1 MRMKRIFG
9 ALVLFAAIMI
19 LLPSILV
26 LPYGATYT
34 EPAPVSKG
42 NKVKE
47 KEKVSKE
54 ETVSVPVY
62 RSEKSKTM
70 DIPIEDYVMGVVAA
84 EMPSEFN
91 IEALK
96 AQALTARTFVVAKLT
111 NPPGDLPSEAVVTDT
126 VQDQVYKDKDQ
137 LKQSWGKDFD
147 KKYAKIQEAV
157 DSTAGQIL
165 TYEGNPIYAS
175 FFSTSNGYTENSE
188 DYWENAAPYLRSVE
202 SPWDVD
208 SPKYED
214 TVSFTV
220 GEFEKKLGVSL
231 PGDGSIGSI
240 KTLTAGKRVAEAS
253 VNGKTYSGR
262 EIRDLLGLRSSDFS
276 WKRTGNSIAV
286 TTKGYGHGVGMSQY
300 GANGMA
306 EEGKGYSDIVKY
318 YYKGVAISEIGSYVS
333 KLTAQK

>member
-1 MRMKRIFG
+1 MKRIFV
-9 ALVLFAAIMI
+9 ALVLFAAIII

-26 LPYGATYT
+26 LPYGTTYT
-34 EPAPVSKG
+34 EPAPVSEG

-47 KEKVSKE
+47 KEAKE
-54 ETVSVPVY
+54 EAVSVPVY
-62 RSEKSKTM
+62 RSQKSKTM
-70 DIPIEDYVMGVVAA
+70 DIPIEEYVTGVVAA

-111 NPPGDLPSEAVVTDT
+111 NPPGDLPSDAVVTDT
-126 VQDQVYKDKDQ
+126 IQDQVYKDKDQ
-137 LKQSWGKDFD
+137 LRKTWGKDFE
-147 KKYAKIQEAV
+147 KKYAKIKEAV
-157 DSTAGQIL
+157 NTTAGQIL
-165 TYEGNPIYAS
+165 TYDGNPIYAS

-188 DYWENAAPYLRSVE
+188 DYWENAAPYLRSVA

-214 TVSFTV
+214 KVSFTV

-231 PGDGSIGSI
+231 PSDGSIGTI
-240 KTLTAGKRVAEAS
+240 KTLTEGKRVAEAS
-253 VNGKTYSGR
+253 VDGKTYSGR

-276 WKRTGNSIAV
+276 WKRTGDSITV

-306 EEGKGYSDIVKY
+306 EEGKEYSDIVKY
-318 YYKGVAISEIGSYVS
+318 YYKGVAISEIGSYVN